1 MKRVI
6 ETGFVVIVIVVF
18 LLLVGSCA
26 RWKFNECKKVGHST
40 LYCIVFN
47 GSR

>member
-1 MKRVI
+1 MKRLSENAFI
-6 ETGFVVIVIVVF
+6 AAVVIAF

-26 RWKFNECKKVGHST
+26 RWKYKECKAVGHST